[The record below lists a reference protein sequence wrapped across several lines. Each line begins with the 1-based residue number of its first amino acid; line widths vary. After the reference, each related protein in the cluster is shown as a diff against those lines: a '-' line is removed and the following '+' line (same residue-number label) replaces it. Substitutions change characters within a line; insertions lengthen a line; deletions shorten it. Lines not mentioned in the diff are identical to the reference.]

1 MKRCALSEKALSR
14 ILPGIR
20 NRTARRLIEQA
31 AELDRVARQVERPV
45 VDEEVSAL
53 LIDCGAPLPGLL
65 AVFEPHD
72 AIEGC
77 FDDDAQG
84 MYEVIPEPN
93 LILRLNGEDEQSV
106 REAFQVL
113 AVLCE
118 TLACASRLMKMM
130 PGNERLQGMH
140 GDYG

>member
-1 MKRCALSEKALSR
+1 
-14 ILPGIR
+14 
-20 NRTARRLIEQA
+20 LIEQV
-31 AELDRVARQVERPV
+31 AELDRLSCQAERPIP
-45 VDEEVSAL
+45 DEEVSAL
-53 LIDCGAPLPGLL
+53 LIDCGAPLPSLL

-77 FDDDAQG
+77 FDEDAQG

-106 REAFQVL
+106 REAFRVL

-118 TLACASRLMKMM
+118 TLVCASRLMKMM
-130 PGNERLQGMH
+130 PGNEPLQRIH
-140 GDYG
+140 GDDA